1 MTIGSLSRKRVYAL
15 AATAAAAVTAA
26 GLIGTGVASAQGSQH
41 ATATVRATAHPA
53 AHAPR
58 KASDIP
64 NLGLVELKIE
74 AYYGDPNGTGV
85 ASATSNYARQT
96 DHITARTQQYL
107 KAKLSHH
114 GHGKPAL
121 VLDIDDTSLITYGYE
136 ISQGFGY
143 TPASNLAYLQ
153 THTLPAVFGMT
164 TLANWAQAH
173 GITVFWITGRHES
186 QRSFTSANLTAV
198 GYQSPDDAAH
208 LFMKPDASPPAYLTC
223 GLTCTTIQY
232 KSMTRGHIASLGYNI
247 LADVGDQFSDL
258 KGGFADRTV
267 KMPNPMYY
275 IP

>member
-1 MTIGSLSRKRVYAL
+1 MTIGSLTRKRVYAL

-41 ATATVRATAHPA
+41 TAAAARPAAHPA

-58 KASDIP
+58 NAGDIP

-96 DHITARTQQYL
+96 DRITARAQRYL
-107 KAKLSHH
+107 KAKLRHH
-114 GHGKPAL
+114 GDGKPAL

-136 ISQGFGY
+136 VSQGFGF

-153 THTLPAVFGMT
+153 SHTLPAVFGMT
-164 TLANWAQAH
+164 TLANWAQTH

-186 QRSFTSANLTAV
+186 QRGFTSANLPAA
-198 GYQSPDDAAH
+198 GFQSPDDTAH
-208 LFMKPDASPPAYLTC
+208 LFLKPDANPPAYLTC
-223 GLTCTTIQY
+223 GLSCTTIQY
-232 KSMTRGHIASLGYNI
+232 KSLTRGHIASMGYNI
-247 LADVGDQFSDL
+247 LANMGDQFSDL
-258 KGGFADRTV
+258 KGGFADRDF
-267 KMPNPMYY
+267 KLPNPMYY

>member
-1 MTIGSLSRKRVYAL
+1 MTIGSLTRKRVYAL

-41 ATATVRATAHPA
+41 AAATDRTAAHPA

-58 KASDIP
+58 TAGDIP

-85 ASATSNYARQT
+85 ATATSNYAKQT
-96 DHITARTQQYL
+96 DRITARAQRYL
-107 KAKLSHH
+107 KAKLHHH

-153 THTLPAVFGMT
+153 TKRDRMGHDLPDLGEDGKAV
-164 TLANWAQAH
+164 ADS
-173 GITVFWITGRHES
+173 TG
-186 QRSFTSANLTAV
+186 T
-198 GYQSPDDAAH
+198 
-208 LFMKPDASPPAYLTC
+208 
-223 GLTCTTIQY
+223 
-232 KSMTRGHIASLGYNI
+232 
-247 LADVGDQFSDL
+247 
-258 KGGFADRTV
+258 
-267 KMPNPMYY
+267 
-275 IP
+275 